1 MTFLNDFLNF
11 HRTLVKVNRKYFIIV
26 FLTSIFL
33 TNSLVFAGGFD
44 FIDSSSE
51 KDDGVIW
58 QYHYDLPAY
67 LTGITVAGALWEGNE
82 SRLGRT
88 LWRSTDALVI
98 STVVTGALK
107 YVTTRVRPSKTDNP
121 NQWFAGGENDSF
133 PSGHVSSVTA
143 LVTPIILEYRNDT
156 PWIFTLAA
164 IPLYEAG
171 GRVKVQAHWQTD
183 VLAGMAVGIIAGY
196 CEYRFDSPII
206 FYVLPEGIYA
216 GLKYRF

>member
-1 MTFLNDFLNF
+1 
-11 HRTLVKVNRKYFIIV
+11 
-26 FLTSIFL
+26 
-33 TNSLVFAGGFD
+33 
-44 FIDSSSE
+44 
-51 KDDGVIW
+51 
-58 QYHYDLPAY
+58 
-67 LTGITVAGALWEGNE
+67 LWK
-82 SRLGRT
+82 
-88 LWRSTDALVI
+88 STDALVI

-107 YVTTRVRPSKTDNP
+107 YATTRVRPSKTDNP
-121 NQWFAGGENDSF
+121 NQWFTGVENDSFPSGHVSSVTALVTPIILEYRNDTPWIFTLAAIPLYVWKSTDALVISTIITEALKYATTRVRPSKTDNPNQWFTGEENDSF

-183 VLAGMAVGIIAGY
+183 VLAGMAVGIVAGY
-196 CEYRFDSPII
+196 YEYRFDSPII